1 MAPRIGSLDRFAGT
15 RPNSFEKGGS
25 SPFSPLRK
33 EPQMTVK
40 VHITDADGTVLDTLT
55 ISTDNDAIATSNAIR
70 EALEMQFEVEDD

>member
-1 MAPRIGSLDRFAGT
+1 
-15 RPNSFEKGGS
+15 
-25 SPFSPLRK
+25 
-33 EPQMTVK
+33 MTVK